1 MKISE
6 LLQLNELAIKDG
18 ERYPKKR
25 ELYQKIA
32 SSEGKHFIGIVGPRG
47 VGKTVLLKQLAL
59 ELPRTFYLSVDT
71 LDDEDLFE
79 IAEELGERYRVK
91 CLLLDEVHF
100 QPGYDRY
107 LKKIFDF
114 LKMRVIFTSSVSLS
128 LFDSTVDLSRRATL
142 EYLYPFT
149 YREYL
154 FFRKDLSLPKLT
166 LEDIIRKRWT
176 DGHIRT
182 EYLFDPYLQGGLMPF
197 SLEEPEPLPILKNI
211 LEKIIHKD
219 IPSVARLRVDELP
232 GLKKMVQFVGRS
244 PGEGIN
250 FSSLSRNIG
259 ITKYKAEQYVNLL
272 AKTFVLNPVY
282 PTGTNVLREPKVL
295 MYLPFRLLYREYDK
309 AIGYLREDFFA
320 EMMRMKGL
328 EFDYLK
334 SKRGRKTPD
343 FLVRSQDGD
352 IVVEVGGRGKGREQ
366 FKGIKVEK
374 QLILSYPTQIEGIKR
389 PLFLLGFI

>member
-71 LDDEDLFE
+71 LDGEDLFE

-100 QPGYDRY
+100 QPGYDRC

>member
-71 LDDEDLFE
+71 LDGEDLFE

-100 QPGYDRY
+100 QPGYDRC

-259 ITKYKAEQYVNLL
+259 ITKYKAEQYINLL